1 MTKKN
6 RYGSNYFEDESN
18 NFEHIGGD
26 KQGDSY
32 NENYYGKKKKRNY
45 QKRRRDRERQRQ
57 QGY

>member
-6 RYGSNYFEDESN
+6 RYGSNYFEDESD
-18 NFEHIGGD
+18 NFEHISGD

-45 QKRRRDRERQRQ
+45 QKTKA
-57 QGY
+57 